1 MKTEGSSN
9 DEFDCM
15 KSQEKQKLPHKYR
28 LAHDKIAKASEMLW
42 ETRLR
47 TPNLNIA
54 SSANDLRGIMHTDCD
69 MKSKHETTDK
79 IEIPFDHRK

>member
-28 LAHDKIAKASEMLW
+28 LAHDKIAKASEML
-42 ETRLR
+42 
-47 TPNLNIA
+47 
-54 SSANDLRGIMHTDCD
+54 
-69 MKSKHETTDK
+69 
-79 IEIPFDHRK
+79 